1 MVSSR
6 GTEMGLEVIEKGRSF
21 ILFATKKGKRS
32 LKQLSSLMI
41 KKLKESFNDKGNKSI
56 TMKMIATSIS

>member
-21 ILFATKKGKRS
+21 MFFATKKGKKSR
-32 LKQLSSLMI
+32 KQLSSLMI
-41 KKLKESFNDKGNKSI
+41 KELKESFNDKDSKSK
-56 TMKMIATSIS
+56 TMAFLQC